1 MARQIPP
8 SRARPQRGS
17 DDDDIPALRWLRRI
31 KRLLSF
37 SVAAT
42 LLLAAVLFVAALYLR
57 SQQLPAAKVLQT
69 SQMYDASGELIDSF
83 YNGQNRQLVALKDIS
98 PYAVKATLAIEDRH
112 FYDHIGIDFKAV
124 ARAALVNL
132 EHMSKVQGAGTI
144 TQQLARNLYLS
155 HERTW
160 TRKLKETIYAVQM
173 EMQMSK
179 DDILDQ
185 YLNQIYYGHSTYGI
199 QAAARLFFGKDA
211 KDLTLGESALL
222 AGVPKGPRYYS
233 PYYNMDNALGR
244 QKLVLQTM
252 VDCGFITQAEAD
264 RAAAE
269 KLTFQ
274 PLAGR
279 KPAVAPYFRDYVR
292 SVAIDKLGIPEEQFD
307 EGGIRIYTTLD
318 LKAQKLAEEAVGK
331 QMAKTEELQAALVA
345 IDPRTGYVK
354 AMVGGRSYDDNQ
366 FNRAVTGRRQPGSSF
381 KPVMYL
387 AALQKGL
394 TPATRYQDVP
404 TVFTYDEGRKTYA
417 PNNFGEKYSGEW
429 FDMRR
434 AIAESNNIYAVH
446 TILDIGPQAVVDMAK
461 RMGFTSPLNPVPA
474 LALGASPVTPFEM
487 ASAFGIIANQGVRVE
502 PTAIL
507 RIEDAAGKV
516 LYQARP
522 AAEKIVEPAYAY
534 VLTNLME
541 SVFDEGGTGSR
552 VSAIMKRPV
561 AGKTGTTDTD
571 AWMVGFTPE
580 LATAVWVGY
589 DKGKTINPVE
599 SHMAA
604 PIFAEF
610 TEGVLESVPPKLF
623 PIPDGVVTAYIDPVS
638 GKLANADCMKN
649 ARLEAFVK
657 GTEPTAACTDR
668 GAPGADGGK
677 ESGKLKRGENSS
689 WWNDLKRWW
698 NS

>member
-8 SRARPQRGS
+8 PEARSRRGQS
-17 DDDDIPALRWLRRI
+17 DDDIPALRWLRRI
-31 KRLLSF
+31 KRLFSL
-37 SVAAT
+37 SVAGM
-42 LLLAAVLFVAALYLR
+42 LLLAAGLFVAALYLR
-57 SQQLPAAKVLQT
+57 SQELPATKVMQT
-69 SQMYDASGELIDSF
+69 SQMFDARGDLIDSF
-83 YNGQNRQLVALKDIS
+83 YSGQNRQLVALKDIS
-98 PYAVKATLAIEDRH
+98 PYVVKATLAIEDQH

-160 TRKLKETIYAVQM
+160 ARKLKETMYAVQM
-173 EMQMSK
+173 EMQLSK

-199 QAAARLFFGKDA
+199 QAAAQLFFGKDA
-211 KDLTLGESALL
+211 KDLTLAESALL

-233 PYYNMDNALGR
+233 PYYNMDNALER

-252 VDCGFITQAEAD
+252 VNCGFITQAEAD
-264 RAAAE
+264 QAAAD
-269 KLTFQ
+269 KLTFR
-274 PLAGR
+274 PLTG
-279 KPAVAPYFRDYVR
+279 KKQAVAPYFRDYVR
-292 SVAIDKLGIPEEQFD
+292 SVAVEKLGIPEELLD

-318 LKAQKLAEEAVGK
+318 LKAQKLAEEAVQK
-331 QMAKTEELQAALVA
+331 QLSKSEELQAALVA
-345 IDPRTGYVK
+345 IDPRTGYIK
-354 AMVGGRSYDDNQ
+354 AMVGGRNYDDNQ
-366 FNRAVTGRRQPGSSF
+366 FNRATTGKRQPGSSF
-381 KPVMYL
+381 KPIMYL

-404 TVFTYDEGRKTYA
+404 TVFTYNDGKDTYA
-417 PNNFGEKYSGEW
+417 PNNFGDKYSGEW
-429 FDMRR
+429 LDMRR

-446 TILDIGPQAVVDMAK
+446 TILDIGPQTVVDMAK
-461 RMGFTSPLNPVPA
+461 KMGFTSPLNPVPS
-474 LALGASPVTPFEM
+474 LALGASPVTPLEM
-487 ASAFGIIANQGVRVE
+487 ASAFAIIANQGVRAE
-502 PTAIL
+502 PTAIV

-516 LYQARP
+516 LYQASP
-522 AAEKIVEPAYAY
+522 SAAKIIEPSYAY
-534 VLTNLME
+534 VLTNMME
-541 SVFDEGGTGSR
+541 SVFEEGGTGSR
-552 VSAIMKRPV
+552 VSSLMKRPV

-571 AWMVGFTPE
+571 AWMVGYTPE

-589 DKGKTINPVE
+589 DKGKTVDAIE

-610 TEGVLESVPPKLF
+610 TEGVLDAVPPKLF
-623 PIPDGVVTAYIDPVS
+623 TIPDGVATVYIDPES

-657 GTEPTAACTDR
+657 GTEPTVACTNR
-668 GAPGADGGK
+668 
-677 ESGKLKRGENSS
+677 SGDSKANDKLKRGENSS